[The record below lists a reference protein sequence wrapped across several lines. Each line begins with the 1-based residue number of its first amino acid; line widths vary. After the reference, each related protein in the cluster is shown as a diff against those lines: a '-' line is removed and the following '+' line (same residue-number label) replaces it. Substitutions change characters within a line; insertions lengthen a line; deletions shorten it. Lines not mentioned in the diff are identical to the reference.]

1 MKSPTELAR
10 QLARQWHDAGK
21 REQLLLTSGVWPMH
35 VPIGRPTATEFTHHT
50 ARVRTHVEQWRAVDV
65 GDTETVSVR
74 YRNASEPVTVPTRWV
89 LASSAEWVEAT
100 DDSAVQAEYASLIAL
115 LDATPP
121 LFHRLL
127 IRQRGLWRTRPLPEV
142 IRATALAMQL
152 EPGIAAGRPLRSIA
166 VAGIDSK
173 FMERHGALVTALLD
187 VRFDDRASRQ
197 GLVPFLEAA
206 DEGEHWLLVAPLEA
220 GLLPF
225 ERQRVRASELMD
237 VALPARRILVI
248 ENDRC
253 LHLLPAVPD
262 TIAVLGS
269 GRNVAWMAAAW
280 LEQRTIGYWGD
291 LDTWGFQMLAH
302 ARRLRPQTAA
312 FLMDKAVFDAHS
324 ERAVAEDLAAPIDPP
339 EGLTE
344 DERALYRRLRGLTKG
359 RLEQEFISP
368 ETVARALSPWITSSP
383 DTQC

>member
-1 MKSPTELAR
+1 M
-10 QLARQWHDAGK
+10 
-21 REQLLLTSGVWPMH
+21 
-35 VPIGRPTATEFTHHT
+35 
-50 ARVRTHVEQWRAVDV
+50 
-65 GDTETVSVR
+65 R